1 MADEKLYTTFKRW
14 GRNAF
19 SCQNTSPRIFISINV
34 NKSRV
39 YKDKEVL
46 IFSTCF
52 VASISL
58 FKFFFDF
65 SVVIVFCPQEKT
77 KEIVPIPKINEKTLE
92 SAMLVILIVPMFH
105 LQSVS
110 QPVVNKARMII
121 RNCFYRVVS
130 LFVSVSPFVVV
141 LPLMDE
147 TALLML
153 LPTQRPGFMSTL
165 AMLALYST
173 GFITELK
180 GSRVIEK
187 TGYHSA
193 ALITSP

>member
-1 MADEKLYTTFKRW
+1 
-14 GRNAF
+14 
-19 SCQNTSPRIFISINV
+19 
-34 NKSRV
+34 
-39 YKDKEVL
+39 
-46 IFSTCF
+46 
-52 VASISL
+52 
-58 FKFFFDF
+58 
-65 SVVIVFCPQEKT
+65 
-77 KEIVPIPKINEKTLE
+77 
-92 SAMLVILIVPMFH
+92 MFH

-110 QPVVNKARMII
+110 QPVVNKARIII

-130 LFVSVSPFVVV
+130 LFVSLSPFVVV
-141 LPLMDE
+141 LLLMDE